1 VSKRASAECVK
12 MPIKKKKYSARFPPA
27 RIKKIMQTDED
38 VGKVAA
44 PVPVIISRALE
55 LFVEN
60 LLKKANHV
68 TLERGARTLTPSH
81 LKMCI
86 KSEKRFDFLK
96 ELVSTVPD
104 LQGDHDEP
112 LALYQNMTGETQET
126 NTTTSTT
133 KRDTSNTSQQR
144 PKLPRQLSTPR
155 PRGRPRALSADQDQP
170 KPKILQ
176 EQKKRKKKRQTKFM
190 DDDELSDL
198 SNHEED
204 TIYKNNTNAA
214 ATTTSNSTNSA
225 SNNDASN
232 AIVTCTVTTTGLT
245 SPNNGAVN
253 NGGSKLGFT
262 ISIPSS
268 SLSSFSSSSSP
279 LTYPATA
286 LPSSAPPTLKH
297 NGFNSFNSSKS
308 ATLSSSSSSSSF
320 TSSTLTSATIK
331 TANNFSA
338 AASVGTDFPDA
349 TAISPHQDIKLALI
363 NNAHDQAVQDV
374 DENYDDC

>member
-1 VSKRASAECVK
+1 MQLLLIKKRASAEWEDI

-60 LLKKANHV
+60 LLKKANQV

-112 LALYQNMTGETQET
+112 LALYQSMTTANTEAAATQ
-126 NTTTSTT
+126 NN
-133 KRDTSNTSQQR
+133 KNDTSNPSQR
-144 PKLPRQLSTPR
+144 LKLPRQLSTPR
-155 PRGRPRALSADQDQP
+155 PRGRPRAISADQDQP
-170 KPKILQ
+170 IP
-176 EQKKRKKKRQTKFM
+176 KKRKKKRQPKFM
-190 DDDELSDL
+190 DEVDDNELSDF
-198 SNHEED
+198 SNPEAD
-204 TIYKNNTNAA
+204 VIGD
-214 ATTTSNSTNSA
+214 TTSTTAVVPNVNHTSI
-225 SNNDASN
+225 NNAN
-232 AIVTCTVTTTGLT
+232 AIVTCTVTTGLT
-245 SPNNGAVN
+245 SPNGVN
-253 NGGSKLGFT
+253 NGSKLGFT

-268 SLSSFSSSSSP
+268 SLSTP
-279 LTYPATA
+279 LT
-286 LPSSAPPTLKH
+286 
-297 NGFNSFNSSKS
+297 
-308 ATLSSSSSSSSF
+308 
-320 TSSTLTSATIK
+320 TLTSQNGSSGTSTSSLQSFTTSKASSTEQSSSVSV
-331 TANNFSA
+331 SA
-338 AASVGTDFPDA
+338 AD
-349 TAISPHQDIKLALI
+349 QDIKLALMV
-363 NNAHDQAVQDV
+363 NNDPTSGSVQDV